1 MKITLTEILLTATA
15 LVTTIGV
22 HAEIAPQK
30 AAATV
35 EFASLNPASE
45 TSTLIGWSPIKKATK
60 DTYLCQSASLG
71 LNKSLKS
78 PGT

>member
-22 HAEIAPQK
+22 HAEIVPQK
-30 AAATV
+30 ATATV
-35 EFASLNPASE
+35 EFASLNSASE
-45 TSTLIGWSPIKKATK
+45 SSSLMGWSPIKNTTK
-60 DTYLCQSASLG
+60 DTYLCQSASLD